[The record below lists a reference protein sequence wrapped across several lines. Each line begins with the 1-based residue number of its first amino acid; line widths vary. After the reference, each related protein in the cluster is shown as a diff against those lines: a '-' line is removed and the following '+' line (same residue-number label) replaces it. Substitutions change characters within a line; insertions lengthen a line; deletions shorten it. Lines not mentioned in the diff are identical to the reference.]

1 MMKLGSMRT
10 HYCGSLTKD
19 QVGEKVKVTGWVQR
33 RRDHGG
39 LIFLD
44 LRDRTGI
51 LQVVF
56 DYEDNKDFFSN
67 VERVRPE
74 YVIMV
79 EGTILARE
87 KDAVNP
93 SLVTGEIELK
103 AAHLTI
109 LNPSITPPFYIEDG
123 IEVDES
129 LRLKFRFLDLRRP
142 EMQRTLFFRHKLVK
156 VVRDFLDQQ
165 EFWEIETPMLTRSTP
180 EGARDYLVPSRVEP
194 GSFFA
199 LPQSP
204 QLFKQMLM
212 VSGVEKYF
220 QVVRCFRDEDLRSD
234 RQPEFS
240 QIDIEM
246 SFCSQEDIFN
256 LVEGLVNSL
265 LKVAGIPE
273 LKLPLYRLPYQEAL
287 ERYGTDR
294 PDTRFGLEIVN
305 LDSLAATCSFQV
317 FKKVSDQGGSV
328 RGINVKRGAS
338 FSRKE
343 LEELTLLAREWGAG
357 GLAWIM
363 YTSEGWKSPIVK
375 FFQPGELDLLQAEMA
390 VEEGDLLLF
399 IADYDNLPLEI
410 LGRLRLHLA
419 KQLNLIQ
426 DLFLKFK
433 INHFF
438 RYLFER

>member
-1 MMKLGSMRT
+1 
-10 HYCGSLTKD
+10 
-19 QVGEKVKVTGWVQR
+19 
-33 RRDHGG
+33 
-39 LIFLD
+39 
-44 LRDRTGI
+44 
-51 LQVVF
+51 
-56 DYEDNKDFFSN
+56 
-67 VERVRPE
+67 
-74 YVIMV
+74 
-79 EGTILARE
+79 
-87 KDAVNP
+87 
-93 SLVTGEIELK
+93 
-103 AAHLTI
+103 
-109 LNPSITPPFYIEDG
+109 
-123 IEVDES
+123 
-129 LRLKFRFLDLRRP
+129 
-142 EMQRTLFFRHKLVK
+142 
-156 VVRDFLDQQ
+156 
-165 EFWEIETPMLTRSTP
+165 
-180 EGARDYLVPSRVEP
+180 
-194 GSFFA
+194 
-199 LPQSP
+199 
-204 QLFKQMLM
+204 
-212 VSGVEKYF
+212 
-220 QVVRCFRDEDLRSD
+220 
-234 RQPEFS
+234 
-240 QIDIEM
+240 M